1 MMDAVLRVGLPFG
14 SSKSFAVMAERYIS
28 RVRMIPPSP
37 SETITDN
44 QQVWIVEAK
53 SIQSKLFDSLKSRW
67 RLSLAHNEQS
77 NDVSCRV
84 NFDVEIQVSNPMIS
98 FTLDKVLKD
107 VAEKQVEAFEKRCKN
122 VLMQDRSDRS

>member
-14 SSKSFAVMAERYIS
+14 SSKSLASMEERYIS

-37 SETITDN
+37 GETN
-44 QQVWIVEAK
+44 KQQVWIVEAK

-67 RLSLAHNEQS
+67 RLSRASSEQPTY
-77 NDVSCRV
+77 VSCNV
-84 NFDVEIQVSNPMIS
+84 SFDVEITISNPVIS

-107 VAEKQVEAFEKRCKN
+107 VAETQVQAFEKRCRN
-122 VLMQDRSDRS
+122 VSYAR